1 MLSFVVFRVANFI
14 MMGYGVGMGW
24 LTTAL
29 PLLQSNETPLDTG
42 PITTEQLSWAGS
54 IMSIGALLSNLTFG
68 YLTSKIGS
76 KHATLILGVPQMV
89 SGFGADL
96 AGRMGKF
103 NANVWIFRFCHEGLL
118 VFHFLRAA
126 SGGFVHFAIP
136 YWLCPWRPSN
146 LQCFV
151 YR

>member
-1 MLSFVVFRVANFI
+1 MLSLVVFRVANFI

-29 PLLQSNETPLDTG
+29 PLLQSDETPLDTG
-42 PITTEQLSWAGS
+42 PITTEQMSWAGS
-54 IMSIGALLSNLTFG
+54 ILSIGALLSNLTFG
-68 YLTSKIGS
+68 YLTGKIGS

-89 SGFGADL
+89 SGCGAAL
-96 AGRMGKF
+96 AGRMGNI
-103 NANVWIFRFCHEGLL
+103 NANSRFCHKGLL
-118 VFHFLRAA
+118 VFHVLRAA
-126 SGGFVHFAIP
+126 SHGFVPFEIP
-136 YWLCPWRPSN
+136 HWLCHWRPSN